1 MKKIKMLLLIALVFP
16 AFIIFCIIIG
26 EEDTAKS
33 KYDER
38 YVAYE
43 DKVKLNS
50 QDFDKLQDE
59 IIDFIKSNNKTTDKL
74 KYINVYLDNELELS
88 RIIFGYE
95 LRDIE
100 KFVGIFETQCENE
113 NGYWFITR
121 AESTYYYGEDYI
133 EDSTYSY
140 LKEENLEEKINEICA
155 YIESKDKEKVDVY
168 LIQIDGENINIDAH
182 NVGDDNSENNWREDY
197 IISNKMSYKVDK
209 QDDNYF
215 VQIMDSQGEIIYEN
229 LYMLE
234 PVVEKIGEN
243 TVVVTVGRGDQWNT
257 VFVNGQTGEVSETFG
272 NVCAYNENI
281 VVYGIYDGQLKIIIR
296 DVYDTGNLYKEII
309 DNFPSVAVGSYLI
322 KDAKVIS
329 DNFVYLNYYV
339 SSDVAEDESTAKLIY
354 IGDWRIGD

>member
-1 MKKIKMLLLIALVFP
+1 MPLLIALVFP

-26 EEDTAKS
+26 EEDIAKS

-50 QDFDKLQDE
+50 QDFDKLQD
-59 IIDFIKSNNKTTDKL
+59 
-74 KYINVYLDNELELS
+74 
-88 RIIFGYE
+88 
-95 LRDIE
+95 
-100 KFVGIFETQCENE
+100 
-113 NGYWFITR
+113 
-121 AESTYYYGEDYI
+121 
-133 EDSTYSY
+133 
-140 LKEENLEEKINEICA
+140 
-155 YIESKDKEKVDVY
+155 
-168 LIQIDGENINIDAH
+168 
-182 NVGDDNSENNWREDY
+182 
-197 IISNKMSYKVDK
+197 
-209 QDDNYF
+209 DNYF
-215 VQIMDSQGEIIYEN
+215 VQIMDNQGEIIYEN